1 MKISRF
7 IAILSLMSAVC
18 FSYTQS
24 VFAQN
29 KTYNRMINGAAKVVR
44 AKFTGSEE
52 VRYNYDEDNQ
62 NIVCGYIMD
71 VEVIKSYK
79 GGTDNFKVFVS
90 NEDILLG
97 EDLEYF
103 IIARRNQKFGET
115 RAIDFL
121 NCLEGRS
128 TRTDVSKLPYLA
140 TNITQQIF
148 PLVSYKREDN
158 IVDPD
163 TRVVKKGEWMM
174 LVNRIAN
181 NALPYT
187 IARRRLNNGNDD
199 IIEEMRL
206 NDFIRD
212 FELE

>member
-1 MKISRF
+1 MKIKYF
-7 IAILSLMSAVC
+7 LSLLSLSFVMGVATTNE
-18 FSYTQS
+18 SY
-24 VFAQN
+24 AQN
-29 KTYNRMINGAAKVVR
+29 KTYNRMLNTAGKIVR
-44 AKFTGSEE
+44 GKFTGMEE

-71 VEVIKSYK
+71 VEVSKSYK
-79 GGTDNFKVFVS
+79 GGSDNFRVFVS
-90 NEDILLG
+90 NDDILLG
-97 EDLEYF
+97 ETQEYF
-103 IIARRNQKFGET
+103 IIARKNQKFGDT
-115 RAIDFL
+115 RAVDFL

-128 TRTDVSKLPYLA
+128 TRTDISGLPFLA
-140 TNITQQIF
+140 TSITQQIF
-148 PLVSYKREDN
+148 PLVTYNREDN

-174 LVNRIAN
+174 VVNRIAN

-206 NDFIRD
+206 SDFIRD